1 MKLLIT
7 AEYSKA
13 GMEELTPLFQ
23 TIDYQPWTNR
33 GKGLTAEELCEKL
46 SGGAY
51 DALITELDEVSG
63 DVLRKF
69 PKLKFIGDCRGNP
82 TNIDLQTAKELGI
95 PVFCTPA
102 RNAQAVSEMLVG
114 MMLSFYRNIPSAVEY
129 VDQGK
134 WIQPP
139 PHTYYKFQGNE
150 LCGKKVGF
158 VGLGAIG
165 RKTARIISA
174 FDTEILYYDPYV
186 LSADFTSASLDR
198 IFTECDIISIHL
210 PVTDETR
217 GMIGVDLLTRMK
229 KTAVFV
235 NTARSAVIDSEC
247 LYDIL
252 ASKSIKGAVLDVLD
266 HEPPNEDDLKLVKL
280 PNVLVTPHI
289 CGATFEVVDHQSKI
303 LNDQIKEYF
312 ALA

>member
-114 MMLSFYRNIPSAVEY
+114 MMLSFYR
-129 VDQGK
+129 
-134 WIQPP
+134 
-139 PHTYYKFQGNE
+139 
-150 LCGKKVGF
+150 
-158 VGLGAIG
+158 
-165 RKTARIISA
+165 
-174 FDTEILYYDPYV
+174 
-186 LSADFTSASLDR
+186 
-198 IFTECDIISIHL
+198 
-210 PVTDETR
+210 
-217 GMIGVDLLTRMK
+217 
-229 KTAVFV
+229 
-235 NTARSAVIDSEC
+235 
-247 LYDIL
+247 
-252 ASKSIKGAVLDVLD
+252 KSILCSVSLS
-266 HEPPNEDDLKLVKL
+266 P
-280 PNVLVTPHI
+280 
-289 CGATFEVVDHQSKI
+289 SKKAACSYGSFLI
-303 LNDQIKEYF
+303 PLCH
-312 ALA
+312 ALWIIFF